1 MELKEIRNLV
11 LEILN
16 DIEKN
21 KYNYTYRK
29 YETVFEQ
36 FGMLKRRDFKILK
49 RIEKQFKNKNIT
61 FWQGKEQIKNLA
73 DFSKNSTIT
82 FKINTMENLTENGK
96 TAKVNFA
103 GKVNISKSESG
114 IRPYKHQEEAF
125 YNLQKQIIKSEKNP
139 VAGLLVLP
147 TGRGKTLTAGLWI
160 AKNF

>member
-61 FWQGKEQIKNLA
+61 FWQGKEQIK
-73 DFSKNSTIT
+73 
-82 FKINTMENLTENGK
+82 
-96 TAKVNFA
+96 
-103 GKVNISKSESG
+103 
-114 IRPYKHQEEAF
+114 
-125 YNLQKQIIKSEKNP
+125 
-139 VAGLLVLP
+139 
-147 TGRGKTLTAGLWI
+147 
-160 AKNF
+160 